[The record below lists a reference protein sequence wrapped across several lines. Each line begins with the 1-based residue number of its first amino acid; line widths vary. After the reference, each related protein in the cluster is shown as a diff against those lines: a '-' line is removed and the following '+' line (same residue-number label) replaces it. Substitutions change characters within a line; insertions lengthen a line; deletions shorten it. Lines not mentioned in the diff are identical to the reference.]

1 MLGRLTAYFAERSE
15 PVVLV
20 FYGDHLPYLGDN
32 QKGYAELG
40 SEVAIA
46 ENDRTD
52 ILCSYKTPYVIWTN
66 AAAADALDWEA
77 AAKQLA
83 LPEDGTVSAAF
94 LGSVLLDLTGR
105 GGESPW
111 FDFLSSVRRLVP
123 VVQKKIYIL
132 TDGEL
137 IANRDLLE
145 RTDETAAALKAAIR
159 KWRCWNYYK
168 LKYAEVG

>member
-1 MLGRLTAYFAERSE
+1 MANAQNEMT
-15 PVVLV
+15 
-20 FYGDHLPYLGDN
+20 H
-32 QKGYAELG
+32 
-40 SEVAIA
+40 
-46 ENDRTD
+46 

-77 AAKQLA
+77 AAKQLV

-123 VVQKKIYIL
+123 VVQKKTYML
-132 TDGEL
+132 PDGTYTKDAHRMMGEMYVGDERFRAYHEA
-137 IANRDLLE
+137 IAPGCAAFFRD
-145 RTDETAAALKAAIR
+145 ALNLYGA
-159 KWRCWNYYK
+159 
-168 LKYAEVG
+168 